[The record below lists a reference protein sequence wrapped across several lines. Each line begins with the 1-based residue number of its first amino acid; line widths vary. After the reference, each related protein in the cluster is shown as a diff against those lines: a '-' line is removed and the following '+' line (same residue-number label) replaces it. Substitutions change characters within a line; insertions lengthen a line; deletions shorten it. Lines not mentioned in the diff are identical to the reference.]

1 MDKTLNA
8 YVNEIIAI
16 AIANDKPWDV
26 ACNMFLANV
35 KNHDDPNACY
45 YPGAQLDYDKV
56 AKDIGE
62 ITPEREADM
71 LNTYKEDYTKN
82 MSEVIACRKK
92 GDFIGAQSVMMRA

>member
-35 KNHDDPNACY
+35 KNCDIPGACY
-45 YPGAQLDYDKV
+45 YHGANIDYNKV

-71 LNTYKEDYTKN
+71 LNTYKEDYNKN
-82 MSEVIACRKK
+82 MSKVIAFRKK
-92 GDFIGAQSVMMRA
+92 GDYESAKKVMIKA